1 MSFVCLH
8 KFTHQGLFIVFKENF
23 VRICNKRG
31 VAPSA
36 ILSQCGLNTSTYSRW
51 TDSTV
56 PRRTTLIKLA
66 ECLEVSVDDLLADE
80 PPATKMPPAEAGG
93 LDLSAYPENIRKCV
107 QAALQIPP
115 EYREEFL
122 RTVEELVRTSK
133 Q

>member
-1 MSFVCLH
+1 MPKIQYL
-8 KFTHQGLFIVFKENF
+8 GLVKMFKRNF
-23 VRICNKRG
+23 ERICNAKG
-31 VAPSA
+31 VSPSSIMVKCGMAPA
-36 ILSQCGLNTSTYSRW
+36 TYSCW
-51 TDSTV
+51 TDSTI

>member
-1 MSFVCLH
+1 MPKIQYL
-8 KFTHQGLFIVFKENF
+8 GLVKMFKRNF
-23 VRICNKRG
+23 ERICNAKG
-31 VAPSA
+31 VSPSSIMVKCGMAPA
-36 ILSQCGLNTSTYSRW
+36 TYSCW

-66 ECLEVSVDDLLADE
+66 ECLDVSVDDLLAE
-80 PPATKMPPAEAGG
+80 NPPTKESPPAEAEG
-93 LDLSAYPENIRKCV
+93 LDLSMYPENIRKCV